1 VGPAPPPAEGDLT
14 LVTLD
19 EVRSAYALIEPHVV
33 RTPLV
38 TMASA
43 RVALKAESLQPS
55 GSFKLRGAYH
65 QLLLLDTEA
74 RVRGVVA
81 HSSGNHA
88 VAVAMAAHALGVP
101 ATIVM
106 PVDAPE
112 VKRLWTEQLGATVEL
127 VGPSSTERSARAA
140 QLAAEGGLT
149 PVEPYDAM
157 AAIAATATI
166 ALELHEQIPSDEP
179 FELYLPISGGG
190 LIAGVATA
198 AKLVA
203 AEMGRS
209 VRIVGVEPELAADA
223 LASRRAGERVAMP
236 AQDMSRTL
244 ADGLRV
250 QIVGALA
257 WPHIEAYVDDI
268 VAVTE
273 DELCEAMRRCATE
286 ARLVAE
292 PSGAVPVAAALA
304 GRGGDGLSAGWPC
317 SPAATWTT
325 TSTPASSPADHQR
338 SRARPTPTPSG
349 RRRAA
354 GGAPEGGA
362 GGGVVQRSPGRSKT
376 TPSGNRASDR

>member
-304 GRGGDGLSAGWPC
+304 GRGGDGLSAERRVAVLTGGNV
-317 SPAATWTT
+317 
-325 TSTPASSPADHQR
+325 DHDLY
-338 SRARPTPTPSG
+338 ARIL
-349 RRRAA
+349 A
-354 GGAPEGGA
+354 G
-362 GGGVVQRSPGRSKT
+362 
-376 TPSGNRASDR
+376 